1 MSFWIFTAAIA
12 LVASGVMVVAMLR
25 TKAAATEASAS
36 FDVQVYRDQLKELER
51 DMARGTI
58 RAEEG
63 ARAKVEIS
71 RRLLEADKKAQAGSQ
86 AGTAPTGLTYGMAAL
101 SVAVV
106 IGGGYAL
113 YDRMGAAGYPD
124 MGLETRKA
132 TSAQIWDSRDSQ
144 AEVEAALPAWA
155 GPPPEAPAD
164 YLDLV
169 DRLRAAVATRPDDLD
184 GQKLLADHESALG
197 NFVAAHVAQTR
208 VVALKGAEATAGDYA
223 KLADMLILSAEGYV
237 SPEAEAALTRALE
250 LDPGNKVARFYI
262 GIMYD
267 QSGRP
272 DIAFPVWRQLVEEG
286 PVTAPWMR
294 PILANIENMAARA
307 GTDYTAPSLPSR
319 RPMPLP
325 AGDGT
330 APPSGPSAEDIA
342 AAEEMS
348 DDARKA
354 MIEGMVNQLMERL
367 ATEGGP
373 VEDWARLINVL
384 GVVGDTER
392 ARVIHAEALQVFADD
407 EEGLALLNSAAQTAG
422 VSE

>member
-12 LVASGVMVVAMLR
+12 LVASGAMVVAMLR
-25 TKAAATEASAS
+25 PKAAATEASAS

-63 ARAKVEIS
+63 ARTKVEIS

-86 AGTAPTGLTYGMAAL
+86 AGIAPAGLTYGVAVL

-124 MGLETRKA
+124 MGLKTRKA

-144 AEVEAALPAWA
+144 AKVEAALPPWA

-197 NFVAAHVAQTR
+197 NFVAAHAAQTR
-208 VVALKGAEATAGDYA
+208 VVELKGAEATAGDYA

-237 SPEAEAALTRALE
+237 SPEAEAALRRALE

-286 PVTAPWMR
+286 PATAPWMR

-307 GTDYTAPSLPSR
+307 GTDYTAPSLPAR

-330 APPSGPSAEDIA
+330 APTSGPSAEDIA

-348 DDARKA
+348 DDERTA

-367 ATEGGP
+367 ASEGGP

-384 GVVGDTER
+384 GVLGDTER
-392 ARVIHAEALQVFADD
+392 ARVIHAEALQVFADN